1 MSVSPGLK
9 LASFRMAAVG
19 VSTVSMMVVARAL
32 GPVGYGPYA
41 AAAALFV
48 LPQSAGI
55 LGGDQL
61 FLSGHI
67 DVAALRRLAA
77 RASLLTGA
85 LGVLIAIVHPS
96 LTPEARMTL
105 ILLSISGTAEMA
117 RLPWL
122 LEPQGLE
129 QFNRRGRREL
139 AARCVTASAL
149 IVAAVSGLPAPGL
162 AGFAAASNLCLTA
175 GWVLTRA
182 RAEALPRAE
191 PLLPMLRKGAP
202 YTATSLLYTAYVSMP
217 MIVVASVASAESTSF
232 FRTASFV
239 LLVGYVLPAA
249 LNGEVLRSLLY
260 NVRRGRRE
268 APVRLRHFLVTNVVA
283 GGLAALGTW
292 LLLGRVL
299 ELLLGSAYAGVS
311 ELATILALSL
321 PANYVNSLLD
331 NVLIA
336 YGLVTRVAMI
346 QGATLCFSVILVPW
360 VTAEHGA
367 TGAAWSLLACELFA
381 TTCYSLAHLRLRQRA
396 GLGDQAVLGV

>member
-9 LASFRMAAVG
+9 LAGFRMAAVA

-41 AAAALFV
+41 AAAALFI
-48 LPQSAGI
+48 LTQAAGI
-55 LGGDQL
+55 FGSDQL
-61 FLSGHI
+61 FLSGLI
-67 DVAALRRLAA
+67 DAATLRRLAS
-77 RASLLTGA
+77 RASLITGS
-85 LGVLIAIVHPS
+85 LGVLIAIGHPT
-96 LTPEARMTL
+96 LTTEARVTL
-105 ILLSISGTAEMA
+105 VLLSLSGTAEMA

-129 QFNRRGRREL
+129 QFSRRGRREL
-139 AARCVTASAL
+139 AARCLTASAL
-149 IVAAVSGLPAPGL
+149 IIAAVLGLPATGL
-162 AGFAAASNLCLTA
+162 AACAAASNLALTT
-175 GWVLTRA
+175 GWVLTRPQAVSDA
-182 RAEALPRAE
+182 RTE

-202 YTATSLLYTAYVSMP
+202 FTATSLLYTAYVSMP
-217 MIVVASVASAESTSF
+217 MVVVASVASAENTSF

-268 APVRLRHFLVTNVVA
+268 VPVRLRHFLVTNVVA
-283 GGLAALGTW
+283 GALAALGTW
-292 LLLGRVL
+292 LVLGRVL

-311 ELATILALSL
+311 DLATILALSL

-336 YGLVTRVAMI
+336 FGLVHRVVAI
-346 QGATLCFSVILVPW
+346 QAATLCFSLALVPW
-360 VTAEHGA
+360 VTARHGT

-381 TTCYSLAHLRLRQRA
+381 TACYTVAHLALRRSA
-396 GLGDQAVLGV
+396 SGRQAAVSV